1 MKCENLRRA
10 LYAYPHP
17 EPNSLRPRKKE
28 KICAFRFA
36 SFVPNE
42 RPGGGGLVALT
53 VRGVSAE
60 WLRAGVPPL
69 LRGADGSP
77 QSTPEGFPPEKG
89 SAQWT

>member
-42 RPGGGGLVALT
+42 RPGGGGARRSYCEGRVCRVVEGRSPT
-53 VRGVSAE
+53 
-60 WLRAGVPPL
+60 
-69 LRGADGSP
+69 SP
-77 QSTPEGFPPEKG
+77 QGR
-89 SAQWT
+89 

>member
-1 MKCENLRRA
+1 M
-10 LYAYPHP
+10 
-17 EPNSLRPRKKE
+17 
-28 KICAFRFA
+28 KICDVHFTLTHILNRTL
-36 SFVPNE
+36 SVLGKRRRYVLLDLPVLSPTSG
-42 RPGGGGLVALT
+42 RGGGGLVALT